1 MYTEDGYIIGKC
13 VNGES
18 AAFDLL
24 VDKYK
29 SSIYALAYTKLRNF
43 HDAEDV
49 TQEVFIKA
57 YQKLSTLK
65 RRDNFLAWL
74 FSITVNSCKNF
85 LTSRARRPDGDYI
98 EDQDMTLWAAP
109 SMEAHR
115 SESAAES
122 IREAIDQLPEIYR
135 QTLTLYYLGGLSSK
149 EIARFLGTSV
159 NTVNQRLMR
168 ARTKLKEELI
178 TMIDTTFAEK
188 KLQPGFTFR
197 IVEAIKS
204 TKVQP
209 ISTKPLLPFIGSA
222 TVGIVLT
229 FMLFNQFLRPVA
241 TPGDLTSSPL
251 PSEIQMTMFGEIPV
265 ELMVEASKPPTVLG
279 ERGTGVV
286 GNSPE
291 QPRQMNAANV
301 KNSKTEIPASYKLA
315 NGLTVILRPVP
326 SSNQVAIVVLFD
338 LGGDHDPLGKSGRAH
353 LLEHLYCTATA
364 GDTPARD
371 AVQLQKRYVAGWNA
385 QTGTDYT
392 VFAGVVEAEQFAAE
406 LKDAAA
412 RMNDL
417 RITETDLNRE
427 VPRILSELRNMYSG
441 VPSLVGINS
450 VRAQLHPIPEG
461 GRFGGAPDHI
471 ETMTLDELQQ
481 FWQDYYKPNNAVLAI
496 AGGFDVADARR
507 LIHQNFSQ
515 ISPGVSPPTKP
526 PKSEAKTGEIRFLTA
541 KPLNEDTN
549 GVAAIGYAAPR
560 PGSKEYAPFLIVASR
575 LWASTQYLFQPG
587 KTPPVYFTPLD
598 NGTTLVLQTDLL
610 SDADFESALN
620 QLDQRLNM
628 ALTPKLMPEDKQ
640 RTLNSMAMLDTVE
653 MPDAM
658 WMQNLYGLA
667 FSTGRRYQLKLNGS
681 ELRDAIQRVT
691 DADMQHLA
699 ASVFSPE
706 KRDTVIVGENTLAQ
720 IEESEVDTSLLPSE
734 SETES
739 STTDTNASAEEVMNA
754 YVEAY
759 RNLDLEAMLP
769 YVTGTAREVVKSFMG
784 VLRGEIPDELVDLYY
799 NDSEL
804 SEEMAGFMIQMM
816 KGMAQNPIVQLI
828 YSQVEIV
835 SSEFVG
841 DEFHFQLRIPIPM
854 IEIPDISEIPE
865 LQGIEM
871 PEMPEHLE
879 MPDTTL
885 KMRKE
890 DGAWR
895 IYEIIY

>member
-18 AAFDLL
+18 AAFGLL

-29 SSIYALAYTKLRNF
+29 SSVYALAYTKLRNF
-43 HDAEDV
+43 HDAEDI

-57 YQKLSTLK
+57 YRKLSTLK
-65 RRDNFLAWL
+65 RRDYFLAWL
-74 FSITVNSCKNF
+74 FSITVNSCKNC
-85 LTSRARRPDGDYI
+85 LTSRARRLDGDYI
-98 EDQDMTLWAAP
+98 EDQDATLWDAP

-122 IREAIDQLPEIYR
+122 IREAINQLPEIYR

-251 PSEIQMTMFGEIPV
+251 PSEIQMSMFGEIPV

-371 AVQLQKRYVAGWNA
+371 AMQLQKRYVAGWNA

-526 PKSEAKTGEIRFLTA
+526 PKSEAKTGEIRFLTGMFGG
-541 KPLNEDTN
+541 NQYMTD
-549 GVAAIGYAAPR
+549 VAAIGSAAPP
-560 PGSKEYAPFLIVASR
+560 PGSKEYAPFLIVVSR

-587 KTPPVYFTPLD
+587 KVQPVYFTPLD
-598 NGTTLVLQTDLL
+598 DGTTLVLQTDLL
-610 SDADFESALN
+610 SEEGIESALDR
-620 QLDQRLNM
+620 LDQRLNM

-640 RTLNSMAMLDTVE
+640 QTLNSMAMLGTVE

-691 DADMQHLA
+691 DADMQYLA

-706 KRDTVIVGENTLAQ
+706 KRDTVIVGENTFAQ
-720 IEESEVDTSLLPSE
+720 IEVSEVDTSQLPSE
-734 SETES
+734 SETNPG
-739 STTDTNASAEEVMNA
+739 TTDTNASAEEVMNA
-754 YVEAY
+754 YVEAF
-759 RNLDLEAMLP
+759 RNLDLEAMLS
-769 YVTGTAREVVKSFMG
+769 YVTGTARAVVKSVMG
-784 VLRGEIPDELVDLYY
+784 IFSGGFLAHQIVDIDNHELTKV
-799 NDSEL
+799 
-804 SEEMAGFMIQMM
+804 MADGVIQMM
-816 KGMAQNPIVQLI
+816 KDMAAHPMIEAAFI
-828 YSQVEIV
+828 MAEIV

-841 DEFHFQLRIPIPM
+841 DEFHFQLRIPMPI
-854 IEIPDISEIPE
+854 
-865 LQGIEM
+865 IEM
-871 PEMPEHLE
+871 PAP
-879 MPDTTL
+879 PDTLL

-890 DGAWR
+890 NGAWR

>member
-1 MYTEDGYIIGKC
+1 MHTEDGYIIGKC
-13 VNGES
+13 LNGEP
-18 AAFDLL
+18 AAFGLL

-29 SSIYALAYTKLRNF
+29 SSVYALAYTKLRNF
-43 HDAEDV
+43 HDAEDI

-57 YQKLSTLK
+57 YRKLSTLK
-65 RRDNFLAWL
+65 RRDYFLAWL

-85 LTSRARRPDGDYI
+85 LTSRARRPDGDFI
-98 EDQDMTLWAAP
+98 EDQDATLWDAP
-109 SMEAHR
+109 SIDVYR

-122 IREAIDQLPEIYR
+122 IREAINQLPEIYR

-251 PSEIQMTMFGEIPV
+251 PSEIQMSMFGEIPV

-301 KNSKTEIPASYKLA
+301 KNSKTEIPASYKLD

-326 SSNQVAIVVLFD
+326 SSSQVAIVLLYD
-338 LGGDHDPLGKSGRAH
+338 LGRDHDSTSKVHVIER
-353 LLEHLYCTATA
+353 LYWTATA
-364 GDTPARD
+364 GDTPALD
-371 AVQLQKRYVAGWNA
+371 VVQRLNRYVTGPIAYAGFE
-385 QTGTDYT
+385 YT
-392 VFAGVVEAEQFAAE
+392 VFGGVVQAEQFPAE
-406 LKDAAA
+406 LRDAAA
-412 RMNDL
+412 RMNHL
-417 RITETDLNRE
+417 RITEANLDR
-427 VPRILSELRNMYSG
+427 ELRD
-441 VPSLVGINS
+441 
-450 VRAQLHPIPEG
+450 
-461 GRFGGAPDHI
+461 APGHV
-471 ETMTLDELQQ
+471 EAMALDELQQ

-507 LIHQNFSQ
+507 LIHQKFSQ

-526 PKSEAKTGEIRFLTA
+526 PKSEAKTGEIRFLIA

-549 GVAAIGYAAPR
+549 GVAAIEYAAPP
-560 PGSKEYAPFLIVASR
+560 PGSKQYAPFLIVVSR
-575 LWASTQYLFQPG
+575 LLTNPENLSQSGKAQPI
-587 KTPPVYFTPLD
+587 TVYFAPLED
-598 NGTTLVLQTDLL
+598 GTTLVLQTDLL
-610 SDADFESALN
+610 SDEDAESALER
-620 QLDQRLNM
+620 LDQRLNM
-628 ALTPKLMPEDKQ
+628 ALTPKLTPEDKQ
-640 RTLNSMAMLDTVE
+640 QTLNSMAMLGTVE

-706 KRDTVIVGENTLAQ
+706 KRDTVIVGENTFAQ
-720 IEESEVDTSLLPSE
+720 IEVSEVDTSQLPSE
-734 SETES
+734 SETNPG
-739 STTDTNASAEEVMNA
+739 TTDTNASAEEVMNA

-759 RNLDLEAMLP
+759 RNLDLEAMLS

-784 VLRGEIPDELVDLYY
+784 VFSGELPDELVDIYK
-799 NDSEL
+799 SGL
-804 SEEMAGFMIQMM
+804 SEELVDFMIQIM
-816 KGMAQNPIVQLI
+816 KDMAQNPVIQLI

-835 SSEFVG
+835 SSEFIG
-841 DEFHFQLRIPIPM
+841 DEFHFQLRIPMPI
-854 IEIPDISEIPE
+854 IEMPDISEIPE
-865 LQGIEM
+865 LQGMKMPEGIELSEM
-871 PEMPEHLE
+871 PKHLE

-890 DGAWR
+890 DGVWR
-895 IYEIIY
+895 IYEIID

>member
-13 VNGES
+13 LNGEP
-18 AAFDLL
+18 AAFGLL

-29 SSIYALAYTKLRNF
+29 SSVYALAYTKLRNF
-43 HDAEDV
+43 HDAEDI

-98 EDQDMTLWAAP
+98 EDQDATLWDAP
-109 SMEAHR
+109 SIDVYR

-122 IREAIDQLPEIYR
+122 IREAINQLPEIYR

-178 TMIDTTFAEK
+178 AMIDTTFAEK
-188 KLQPGFTFR
+188 KLQSGFTFR

-265 ELMVEASKPPTVLG
+265 ELVAEGVKPPTVLG
-279 ERGTGVV
+279 ESGTGVV

-291 QPRQMNAANV
+291 QPRPMNVADV
-301 KNSKTEIPASYKLA
+301 KISNSEIPAPYELD

-326 SSNQVAIVVLFD
+326 TSSQVAIVVLFD
-338 LGGDHDPLGKSGRAH
+338 LGGDHDPIGKSGRAH
-353 LLEHLYCTATA
+353 LLEHLYCTAAA

-371 AVQLQKRYVAGWNA
+371 AMQLMNRYVAGWNA
-385 QTGTDYT
+385 QTGFDYT

-417 RITETDLNRE
+417 RITLADLIRE
-427 VPRILSELRNMYSG
+427 VPRVLAELSNMYSG
-441 VPSLVGINS
+441 VPSLVGINR
-450 VRAQLHPIPEG
+450 VRAQLHPISEG
-461 GRFGGAPDHI
+461 GRVGGAPKHI

-481 FWQDYYKPNNAVLAI
+481 YWQDYYKPNNAVLAI
-496 AGGFDVADARR
+496 AGGFDVAGARE
-507 LIHQNFSQ
+507 LIHQNFGH
-515 ISPGVSPPTKP
+515 ISPGVSSPTKP
-526 PKSEAKTGEIRFLTA
+526 PKSITLTGGLRFLTTESV
-541 KPLNEDTN
+541 NDDTP
-549 GVAAIGYAAPR
+549 GVAALGYAAPP
-560 PGSKEYAPFLIVASR
+560 PGSKEYAPFLIVVSR
-575 LWASTQYLFQPG
+575 LWANAQRLFEPG

-598 NGTTLVLQTDLL
+598 DGTTLVLQTDLL
-610 SDADFESALN
+610 SDTDVNIALI
-620 QLDQRLNM
+620 QLDERLST
-628 ALTPKLMPEDKQ
+628 ALTPKITPEDKQ
-640 RTLNSMAMLDTVE
+640 RTLNSIAMLGTVE
-653 MPDAM
+653 MPDTM

-667 FSTGRRYQLKLNGS
+667 FSTGRRYQLKLDGS
-681 ELRDAIQRVT
+681 ELRDAIQRVN
-691 DADMQHLA
+691 DADMQQLA
-699 ASVFSPE
+699 ASIFTPE
-706 KRDTVIVGENTLAQ
+706 KRGAVIVGGTSWLDS
-720 IEESEVDTSLLPSE
+720 EE
-734 SETES
+734 
-739 STTDTNASAEEVMNA
+739 AEKVMNA

-759 RNLDLEAMLP
+759 RNLDIEAMLP
-769 YVTGTAREVVKSFMG
+769 YVTGTAQEMVKSYMG
-784 VLRGEIPDELVDLYY
+784 LFRGEWAEKLY
-799 NDSEL
+799 NVWRT
-804 SEEMAGFMIQMM
+804 EEKADGVIQTL
-816 KGMAQNPIVQLI
+816 KNAVQNPKVQPIFRQAEVL
-828 YSQVEIV
+828 

-841 DEFHFQLRIPIPM
+841 DEFHFQLRMPWL
-854 IEIPDISEIPE
+854 EVDR
-865 LQGIEM
+865 EM
-871 PEMPEHLE
+871 PNKSEAPY
-879 MPDTTL
+879 PTF

-890 DGAWR
+890 DGVWK
-895 IYEIIY
+895 IYEIMY

>member
-13 VNGES
+13 LNGEP
-18 AAFDLL
+18 AAFGLL

-29 SSIYALAYTKLRNF
+29 SSVYALAYTKLRNF

-98 EDQDMTLWAAP
+98 EDQDATVWDAP
-109 SMEAHR
+109 SIDTYR

-178 TMIDTTFAEK
+178 AMIDTTFAEK
-188 KLQPGFTFR
+188 KLQSGFTFR
-197 IVEAIKS
+197 IVDAIKS

-229 FMLFNQFLRPVA
+229 FMLSNQFLRPVA
-241 TPGDLTSSPL
+241 TPGDFTSSPL

-265 ELMVEASKPPTVLG
+265 ELVADASKPPTVLG

-286 GNSPE
+286 GNSHE
-291 QPRQMNAANV
+291 QPRQMNAAAV
-301 KNSKTEIPASYKLA
+301 KISKTEIPASYKLD

-326 SSNQVAIVVLFD
+326 SSSQVAIVLLYD
-338 LGGDHDPLGKSGRAH
+338 LGRDHDSTSKVHVIER
-353 LLEHLYCTATA
+353 LYWTATA
-364 GDTPARD
+364 GDTPALD
-371 AVQLQKRYVAGWNA
+371 VVQRLNRYVTGPIAYAGFE
-385 QTGTDYT
+385 YT
-392 VFAGVVEAEQFAAE
+392 VFGGVVQAEQFPAE
-406 LKDAAA
+406 LRDAAA
-412 RMNDL
+412 RMNHL
-417 RITETDLNRE
+417 RITEANLDR
-427 VPRILSELRNMYSG
+427 ELRD
-441 VPSLVGINS
+441 
-450 VRAQLHPIPEG
+450 
-461 GRFGGAPDHI
+461 APGHV
-471 ETMTLDELQQ
+471 EAMALDELQQ

-507 LIHQNFSQ
+507 LIHQKFSQ
-515 ISPGVSPPTKP
+515 ISPGVSPPAKP
-526 PKSEAKTGEIRFLTA
+526 PKSEAKTGEIRVLTA

-549 GVAAIGYAAPR
+549 GVAAIEYAAPP
-560 PGSKEYAPFLIVASR
+560 PGSKQYAPFLIVVSR
-575 LWASTQYLFQPG
+575 LLTNPENLSQSGKAQPI
-587 KTPPVYFTPLD
+587 TVYFAPLED
-598 NGTTLVLQTDLL
+598 GTTLVLQIDLL
-610 SDADFESALN
+610 SDEDAESALER
-620 QLDQRLNM
+620 LDQRLNM
-628 ALTPKLMPEDKQ
+628 ALTPKLTPEDKQ
-640 RTLNSMAMLDTVE
+640 RTLNAMAMLGTVDTP
-653 MPDAM
+653 PDTM
-658 WMQNLYGLA
+658 WTQNLYGLA
-667 FSTGRRYQLKLNGS
+667 FSTGRRYQLKLDGN

-699 ASVFSPE
+699 TSVFAPD

-759 RNLDLEAMLP
+759 RNLDLETMLS

-784 VLRGEIPDELVDLYY
+784 MFSGEIPEELVDMYKIG
-799 NDSEL
+799 L
-804 SEEMAGFMIQMM
+804 SEEMAGFIIQML
-816 KGMAQNPIVQLI
+816 KEMAQNPMMQYIF
-828 YSQVEIV
+828 SQVEVV

-841 DEFHFQLRIPIPM
+841 DEFHFQLRIPMPR

-865 LQGIEM
+865 LQGIEL
-871 PEMPEHLE
+871 PEMPEHQE

-890 DGAWR
+890 DGVWR
-895 IYEIIY
+895 IYEIIDK